1 MAELQSAK
9 IFSIPQLDGKY
20 SLVLDMWPP
29 EDPELNRIYP
39 FYDNMKQ
46 GRWTT
51 TKCKKCGHISYP
63 PGVACTNCWSDELEW
78 IDLPQ
83 TAKVVS
89 FTETM
94 AGAPLGFDSPLIVAW
109 LSFEKT
115 HPLKHLFVRI
125 INCQVGQLK
134 AGDEVRFV
142 TFEVPAHPIDVKK
155 DTKICERVYYAFE
168 PVKK

>member
-1 MAELQSAK
+1 MAELESAK
-9 IFSIPQLDGKY
+9 IFSIPQLDGRY

-29 EDPELNRIYP
+29 EAPELNRIYP
-39 FYDNMKQ
+39 FYDNMKE

-51 TKCKKCGHISYP
+51 TKCKKCGHVDYP
-63 PGVACTNCWSDELEW
+63 PGVICTNCWSEDLEW
-78 IDLPQ
+78 IDLPKK
-83 TAKVVS
+83 AKVTGL
-89 FTETM
+89 TETM

-109 LSFEKT
+109 LGFDKD

-125 INCQVGQLK
+125 INCEAGQLK
-134 AGDEVRFV
+134 IGDEVQFV

-155 DTKICERVYYAFE
+155 ETKICERVYYAFE

>member
-1 MAELQSAK
+1 MAELESAK
-9 IFSIPQLDGKY
+9 LYGVPQLDGRY
-20 SLVLDMWPP
+20 SQVLDMWPL
-29 EDPELNRIYP
+29 ETQELNRIYP

-63 PGVACTNCWSDELEW
+63 PGVACPKCWSDDLEW
-78 IDLPQ
+78 IDLPK

-109 LSFEKT
+109 LGFTKD

-125 INCQVGQLK
+125 INCVAGQLK

-142 TFEVPAHPIDVKK
+142 TFPVPAIPIDVKK

>member
-9 IFSIPQLDGKY
+9 LYGVPQLDGRY
-20 SLVLDMWPP
+20 SQVLDMWPL
-29 EDPELNRIYP
+29 ESEESNRLFP

-51 TKCKKCGHISYP
+51 TKCKKCGYIHYP
-63 PGVACTNCWSDELEW
+63 PVVTCTNCWSEDLEW
-78 IDLPQ
+78 VDIPKK
-83 TAKVVS
+83 AKVVS

-109 LSFEKT
+109 LGFDKS

-125 INCQVGQLK
+125 INCAAGQLK
-134 AGDEVRFV
+134 AGDEVQFV
-142 TFEVPAHPIDVKK
+142 TFEVPSIPIDVKK
-155 DTKICERVYYAFE
+155 DVKVCDRVYYAFE